1 MDHSTNPTTRAP
13 SPAAIWAALITLYFV
28 WGSTYLGI
36 LFAIETIPPF
46 VMGITRFAVSGALIL
61 AWTLLRGGGRV
72 RLSRRQARDS
82 FIVGAVLLGG
92 GQGLVA
98 WGEQTVP
105 SGIAALLIALLPA
118 WLVVLGWLFVGERIS
133 RPIALG
139 IVIGL
144 AGVAILAGPWEATG
158 TIEIYGLLAL
168 LGSPILWA
176 AGSVFAAHRAE
187 RPADAIQGLGVQML
201 GGGAVMVVVATLVG
215 DWGRF
220 DPGAVSGRS
229 MLAVL
234 YLAVIGSLVGYSAY
248 MWLLKHAPLAQVGTY
263 AYVNPVV
270 AFALGAIFAGEPIT
284 PRILAAAAVILAGVA
299 LIVTAR
305 GRAARSQPP
314 EEPAEAPAS
323 ERGPIAD
330 REPSPAISR

>member
-1 MDHSTNPTTRAP
+1 M
-13 SPAAIWAALITLYFV
+13 ALITLYFV

-46 VMGITRFAVSGALIL
+46 VMGISRFAVSGALIL

-176 AGSVFAAHRAE
+176 AGSIFAAHRAE

-215 DWGRF
+215 DWGRL

-270 AFALGAIFAGEPIT
+270 AFALGAVFAGEPIT
-284 PRILAAAAVILAGVA
+284 PRIVAAAAVILAGVA

-305 GRAARSQPP
+305 GRAARAQPP
-314 EEPAEAPAS
+314 EEAAQSPAS
-323 ERGPIAD
+323 DRGAVPD